1 MPAMRPPAFRLS
13 LRAIACA
20 AVLGALPGAAGA
32 ASCSYAQAASFPLR
46 YTGPGLEVTLDG
58 EINGS
63 PASLLVDTGSFSIFL
78 TQTGVERHKLP
89 LRYTMGYVTGVG
101 GNAKIAHSRVRDMAA
116 GPVHSGKAEM
126 DVITK
131 TGYVPSYDAII
142 GAPFLL
148 QVDTELSLSD
158 KVLKMYTGSGCGDT
172 FLAIWDEDAID
183 VPFVR
188 GYEKGK
194 IPHFK
199 VKVNGHELN
208 AMIDSGAGRSTIE
221 LEAARRAGVTLE
233 GPGVTPLADT
243 AGVGERKVHQ
253 WSARLESL
261 SIGTETIS
269 KPVLTIMDTDGRTNE
284 DVILGTDFL
293 RAHRVLFAMSQGKLY
308 LAYLGGDVFP
318 EHKRLEPWI
327 QREADA
333 GNPDAQ
339 YLVAQGYL
347 RGPDRAQ
354 GMDRLRKAAD
364 NGSPY
369 ANLMLG
375 TILLNEGHYQ
385 EAELRTKAG
394 LDKLPSERMA
404 ALNLFLARQHTGN
417 AQAAAREL
425 EASFESADGEWPAP
439 IADFYLGRIGVDEL
453 LAKARDK
460 EYLARTRTCQAKN
473 FIVQWY
479 TTHGD
484 SPKAAAMAQSA
495 RAECGTPTALPGK

>member
-1 MPAMRPPAFRLS
+1 MNRS
-13 LRAIACA
+13 LRRLLPA
-20 AVLGALPGAAGA
+20 AATFLALLAGA
-32 ASCSYAQAASFPLR
+32 ARAESSCKYAQAASFPLR
-46 YTGPGLEVTLDG
+46 YSGPALELTLDG

-63 PASLLVDTGSFSIFL
+63 PARLLVDTGSFSIFL

-101 GNAKIAHSRVRDMAA
+101 GNAKIAHSRVRDLAA

-131 TGYVPSYDAII
+131 TGYVPSYDAIV

-148 QVDTELSLSD
+148 QVDMELSLSD

-172 FLAIWDEDAID
+172 FLAIWDEEAID
-183 VPFVR
+183 VPFLP

-199 VKVNGHELN
+199 VKVNGHELT
-208 AMIDSGAGRSTIE
+208 AIIDSGAGASTIE
-221 LEAARRAGVTLE
+221 LEAARRAGVALD
-233 GPGVTPLADT
+233 GPGVKRLADT
-243 AGVGERKVHQ
+243 YGVGERKVRQ
-253 WSARLESL
+253 WSAALESL
-261 SIGTETIS
+261 AIGTETIS
-269 KPVLTIMDTDGRTNE
+269 KPTLSIMDTEGRTDV

-308 LAYLGGDVFP
+308 LAYLGGEVFP
-318 EHKRLEPWI
+318 DHKRTAPWI
-327 QREADA
+327 QHEADT

-339 YLVAQGYL
+339 YLLAQGYL
-347 RGPDRAQ
+347 RGPGRAE

-369 ANLMLG
+369 ASLMLG
-375 TILLNEGHYQ
+375 TILLREGHYE
-385 EAELRTKAG
+385 EAALRTRAG
-394 LDKLPSERMA
+394 LDKLPSERLA
-404 ALNLFLARQHTGN
+404 ALNLFLARQHTGE

-425 EASFESADGEWPAP
+425 EASFEPLDGDWPAP

-453 LAKARDK
+453 LAKAGKK
-460 EYLARTRTCQAKN
+460 EYLARSRTCEAKN

-479 TTHGD
+479 AAHGEGA
-484 SPKAAAMAQSA
+484 KAGAMEQSG
-495 RAECGTPTALPGK
+495 RAECGTPTGLPGK